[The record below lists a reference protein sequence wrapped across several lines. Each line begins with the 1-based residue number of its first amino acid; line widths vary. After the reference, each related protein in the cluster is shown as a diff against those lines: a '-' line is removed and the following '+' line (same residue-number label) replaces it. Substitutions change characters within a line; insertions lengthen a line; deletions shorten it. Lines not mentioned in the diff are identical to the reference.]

1 LISVLP
7 RRVWFELAADDEGN
21 PLPKY
26 CPAGHRFHDPLVWTS
41 AGLACHHKGR
51 DGAQDCH
58 HVMLLI
64 GGDLKDIRGRP
75 RNLLTTCTRE
85 ELREMER
92 RRMNVDQM
100 LEYLGLDR
108 CGAAA

>member
-1 LISVLP
+1 MIPVLP

-26 CPAGHRFHDPLVWTS
+26 CPSNHRFHDPLVWTS

-51 DGAQDCH
+51 SGESDCS
-58 HVMLLI
+58 HVVLLI

-75 RNLLTTCTRE
+75 RNLLTMCTRE
-85 ELREMER
+85 EMREMEMK
-92 RRMNVDQM
+92 RMNLDQM

-108 CGAAA
+108 GKAA

>member
-1 LISVLP
+1 MSP
-7 RRVWFELAADDEGN
+7 RRVWFELAADDDGN
-21 PLPKY
+21 PLPKH

-51 DGAQDCH
+51 DGAEDCH

-75 RNLLTTCTRE
+75 RNLLTACTRE
-85 ELREMER
+85 EMREMER
-92 RRMNVDQM
+92 RRMNLDQM
-100 LEYLGLDR
+100 IEYLGLDR
-108 CGAAA
+108 GGVAA